1 MNKVKVLEME
11 RKEHYRNI
19 VELKRK
25 QEEMEVREQVREE
38 AKDEWKMMDEKV
50 DELRSKIALME
61 KGSMELRK
69 ETKKKT
75 EEVEKKF

>member
-1 MNKVKVLEME
+1 
-11 RKEHYRNI
+11 
-19 VELKRK
+19 LKRK

-50 DELRSKIALME
+50 DELRNKIALME

>member
-1 MNKVKVLEME
+1 
-11 RKEHYRNI
+11 
-19 VELKRK
+19 
-25 QEEMEVREQVREE
+25 MEVREQVREE

-50 DELRSKIALME
+50 DELRNKIALME